1 MPSTRRDHL
10 YRFGTSALGVALAGC
25 TTVAP
30 PLADDG
36 ETTVTIT
43 SVTSPSGLPIRPDV
57 EVTRSLATEE
67 DPPQLRTTL
76 TNTTENPV
84 VIGDIRNAHFEN
96 TFDES
101 SEYVLIPDDS
111 GYGNA
116 DSGCWRI
123 TGGVGHAATYQTVK
137 IPPDEPSSRLV
148 NLFAH
153 GEGENCLPTGTY
165 SFSTLMNVSK
175 KTGEGT
181 QGVSWGFEIRI
192 I

>member
-1 MPSTRRDHL
+1 
-10 YRFGTSALGVALAGC
+10 
-25 TTVAP
+25 
-30 PLADDG
+30 
-36 ETTVTIT
+36 
-43 SVTSPSGLPIRPDV
+43 V
-57 EVTRSLATEE
+57 EVIRSSATEE
-67 DPPQLRTTL
+67 YPPQLRTTL

-101 SEYVLIPDDS
+101 SGCVLIPDDS

-116 DSGCWRI
+116 DPGCWRI
-123 TGGVGHAATYQTVK
+123 TGGVGQAATYRTGEVL
-137 IPPDEPSSRLV
+137 PDGPSARLV

-165 SFSTLMNVSK
+165 NFSTLMDVSQ
-175 KTGEGT
+175 KTGKRA
-181 QGVSWGFEIRI
+181 QGVNWGFEIRI